1 MIDKTKL
8 NSVERDLVEGLEE
21 FVHDLK
27 NGAPIE
33 KKYTCRGVVLDIE
46 LKTRK
51 AKDVKSTRKLLN
63 ASQAIFAQ
71 FLGVSVK
78 AVRKWEGGQAPSEMA
93 SRFMDE
99 IRRNPEYW
107 RKRLRESLRTVR
119 AKRFDNALA
128 TGNQQYGEALKRLAE

>member
-21 FVHDLK
+21 FVSDLK
-27 NGAPIE
+27 SGTPIE
-33 KKYTCRGVVLDIE
+33 KKYTCRRIILDLE
-46 LKTRK
+46 PQAYT

-63 ASQAIFAQ
+63 ASQALFAQ

-78 AVRKWEGGQAPSEMA
+78 AVRKWESGQAPSEMA
-93 SRFMDE
+93 CRFMDE

-107 RKRLRESLRTVR
+107 HKRLRESMRSVR
-119 AKRFDNALA
+119 ATD
-128 TGNQQYGEALKRLAE
+128 